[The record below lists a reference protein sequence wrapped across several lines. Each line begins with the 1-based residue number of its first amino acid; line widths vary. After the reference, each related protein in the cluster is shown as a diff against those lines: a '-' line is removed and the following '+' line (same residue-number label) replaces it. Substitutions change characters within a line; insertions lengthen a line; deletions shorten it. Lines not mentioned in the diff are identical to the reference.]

1 MSRLERRQR
10 FPSRHYAKVLIC
22 RFPNRFPSA
31 QAMGMTV
38 EMLPA
43 KGPHFPEPLQTPK
56 DIEKLPVWMPP
67 TSVLSAFALLLSKPA
82 NWRRN
87 DTKIARLTAVNLVG
101 MQTEVDV
108 EKELG
113 YVYEA
118 IKETVKRLDG
128 RVPLIGFCG
137 GPVCRRGT
145 TARPN
150 DRVDHM
156 FAHDPQRR
164 FAVQEPHLCVLPC
177 VPHSGHCSRT

>member
-1 MSRLERRQR
+1 
-10 FPSRHYAKVLIC
+10 
-22 RFPNRFPSA
+22 
-31 QAMGMTV
+31 MGMTV

-82 NWRRN
+82 
-87 DTKIARLTAVNLVG
+87 KIGGAMIQYCEANCG
-101 MQTEVDV
+101 QFDIQTEVDV

-145 TARPN
+145 TAWTN
-150 DRVDHM
+150 DRVD
-156 FAHDPQRR
+156 
-164 FAVQEPHLCVLPC
+164 
-177 VPHSGHCSRT
+177 